1 MKNIINKYKNGSY
14 EISIFNN
21 GTLIRKELDNKK
33 IVEHPTSIDLKVTN
47 FCSLSSF
54 CKWCHENSDKSGKHA
69 ILENYYFILEQLPA
83 GAELAIG
90 GGNPLDHPNL
100 ITFLEKAKKEGII
113 CNITVNELHL
123 KKFKNLITKLVNE
136 DLIKGLG
143 ITYSGRQKK
152 ELEYFSR
159 LTNNLVF
166 HVIMGVHELSCLDEI
181 QKYSNK
187 VLILGYKEFRKG
199 KDFYS
204 EEVENKKYKWYTR
217 LPIYFNKMT
226 LSFDNLAI
234 EQLNLKRWLTNESWN
249 KFYMGDDSTFTMYID
264 AVENKFAGSSTHKER
279 FSVEPDIRK
288 IFNKIK
294 KEVI

>member
-1 MKNIINKYKNGSY
+1 MKNIINKYINGSY
-14 EISIFNN
+14 EISIFND
-21 GTLIRKELDNKK
+21 GTLIRKELDDKK
-33 IVEHPTSIDLKVTN
+33 IVEHPTSIDLKITN
-47 FCSLSSF
+47 FCDLNLY

-69 ILENYYFILEQLPA
+69 ILEDYYFILEQLPF
-83 GAELAIG
+83 GSELAIG

-143 ITYSGRQKK
+143 ITYSGKQKK
-152 ELEYFSR
+152 ELEYFSK

-187 VLILGYKEFRKG
+187 VLILGYKQFRKG

-217 LPIYFNKMT
+217 LPIYFNKMV

-234 EQLNLKRWLTNESWN
+234 EQLKLKRWLTNESWGE
-249 KFYMGDDSTFTMYID
+249 FYMGDDSTFTMYID

>member
-14 EISIFNN
+14 EISIFND

-69 ILENYYFILEQLPA
+69 ILEDYYFILEQLPA

-143 ITYSGRQKK
+143 ITYSGKQKK
-152 ELEYFSR
+152 ELEYFSK

-264 AVENKFAGSSTHKER
+264 AVENKFACSSTHKER

>member
-1 MKNIINKYKNGSY
+1 MNHLINKYKNGSY
-14 EISIFNN
+14 EVSLFND

-33 IVEHPTSIDLKVTN
+33 IVEHPTSIDLKITN

-69 ILENYYFILEQLPA
+69 VLEDYYFILEQLPP

-100 ITFLEKAKKEGII
+100 ISFLEKAKKEGII

-143 ITYSGRQKK
+143 ITYSGKQKK
-152 ELEYFSR
+152 ELEYFSK
-159 LTNNLVF
+159 LTDNLVF
-166 HVIMGVHELSCLDEI
+166 HVIMGVHDLKCLDEI
-181 QKYSNK
+181 QNYSNK

-199 KDFYS
+199 KTFHS

-217 LPIYFNKMT
+217 LPIYFNKMI

-234 EQLNLKRWLTNESWN
+234 EQLKLKRWLTNESWN
-249 KFYMGDDSTFTMYID
+249 KFFMGDDSTFTMYID

>member
-1 MKNIINKYKNGSY
+1 MNIEKYK
-14 EISIFNN
+14 I
-21 GTLIRKELDNKK
+21 KK
-33 IVEHPTSIDLKVTN
+33 IIKKTYTGKVYNFGTRIHHNYFANSILVHN
-47 FCSLSSF
+47 
-54 CKWCHENSDKSGKHA
+54 CHENSDKSGKHA

-152 ELEYFSR
+152 ELEYFSK

-264 AVENKFAGSSTHKER
+264 AVENKFASSSTHKDR